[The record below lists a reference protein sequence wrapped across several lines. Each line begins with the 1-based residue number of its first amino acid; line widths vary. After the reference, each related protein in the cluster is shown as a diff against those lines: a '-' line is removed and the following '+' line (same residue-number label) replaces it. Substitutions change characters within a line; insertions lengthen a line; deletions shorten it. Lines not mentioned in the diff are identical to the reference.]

1 MEKYLAGLAEQ
12 AEQLN
17 SVRSILQFGVFTCKC
32 DEDFTIITI
41 DEHFSEMLGYTKKE
55 LMEICRGKAG
65 ELIYAED
72 YKEVVTSIF
81 EQCDKTGEYSCQYRV
96 KKKDGTLIWVW
107 DSGVREKKENGQMVL
122 RGVLANINVL
132 VNWRRE
138 RDVTYENI
146 PGGVAYIDIFENDF
160 TIRDGNDNFFD
171 MLGVDKREYL
181 AENIRYTDPDDLPGL
196 REHFSKQAKKTE
208 PIDIEFRAKVPKGNK
223 TKWFRIVGRFY
234 ARELDCIEY
243 LCIMTDTTE
252 RRETLALLAHEKER
266 YQIAMKSTADIV
278 YEYDVLKD
286 ELTIYPGLIKKP
298 DSILAEKGTYA
309 DWRERLFE
317 NYLIHPDDQA
327 IIKKIIKSK
336 EHHVEEVRVLL
347 SDDVTGKKEYR
358 WFEVHATGILDKK
371 NRLVQVVGVLQ
382 DVKDKKEQLDLRTK
396 LEPFLISQLAK
407 SYERVFVVDILDGT
421 YRLFS
426 GEKGDYYSVKKS
438 GNHEERMKM
447 MAEQFVYKEDKERYI
462 FSLKIERMVE
472 LLNSGEEEVNRFFR
486 VLGPDGTYRW
496 KCYRYSYY
504 NMNMDKILFSVQD
517 IHDIR
522 MEEQKTEESTR
533 RILLNALE
541 EAKKASETR
550 RNFITMITEE
560 IKLPLLSIQKMSKLQ
575 PEELANKEKV
585 NEHLEYIQEATT
597 YMLKIVGDVTELSQL
612 DKGIIHMERGKFNL
626 YRLIM
631 EILTE
636 QKIVAMENQVNI
648 IDYIRIPEEQNYYGD
663 EFRVRQVFGNVLAN
677 SVRFSPKGET
687 VKILVFEK
695 FSKEGMAQIVISI
708 EDMGVHINQDFF
720 ERIYSE
726 DKSSLFSKES
736 RIMEKTGF
744 SIMLSKEIAELMGG
758 NVEVRNGNRGENY
771 FQIQIPLE
779 PIYEQNTPLKSELEE
794 VKKPEESEEDNIQVV
809 DLSPYSILLVQN
821 ESDRNQLLSSLLKIN
836 GAKVEIAETVREA
849 FSIWNIYTG
858 GGFQAIL
865 VDTVL
870 QDMDS
875 MEFASLIRE
884 SNHPDAKTVPI
895 ILMSDNVVI
904 EDMKRAYQKGINGS
918 LSKPVDMHQLL
929 QILQAA
935 NGGLIK

>member
-41 DEHFSEMLGYTKKE
+41 DEHFSEMFGYTKKE
-55 LMEICRGKAG
+55 LMEICHGKAG

-72 YKEVVTSIF
+72 YKDTVASIF

-96 KKKDGTLIWVW
+96 RKRDGTFIWVW
-107 DSGVREKKENGQMVL
+107 DTGVREKNENGQKIL
-122 RGVLANINVL
+122 RGIIANINLL

-160 TIRDGNDNFFD
+160 TIRDANDNFFA
-171 MLGVDKREYL
+171 MLGVDKKEYL
-181 AENIRYTDPDDLPGL
+181 AENIRYTDPDDLPRL
-196 REHFSKQAKKTE
+196 REHFSKQAQKTE

-309 DWRERLFE
+309 DWREKLFE
-317 NYLIHPDDQA
+317 NHLIHPDDQA
-327 IIKKIIKSK
+327 KIKKVIKSK

-347 SDDVTGKKEYR
+347 SDDATGEKEYR
-358 WFEVHATGILDKK
+358 WFDVHATGILDKK

-396 LEPFLISQLAK
+396 LEPFLISQLTK
-407 SYERVFVVDILDGT
+407 SYERVFVVDLKDGT

-426 GEKGDYYSVKKS
+426 GEKGDFYSIKKS

-447 MAEQFVYKEDKERYI
+447 MAEKFVYKEDKERYL
-462 FSLKIERMVE
+462 FSLKIERMLE

-486 VLGPDGTYRW
+486 VLGPNGEYRW

-560 IKLPLLSIQKMSKLQ
+560 IKQPLLSIQKMSKLQ
-575 PEELANKEKV
+575 PEEMKDQVRVKA
-585 NEHLEYIQEATT
+585 HLDDIQQAATF
-597 YMLKIVGDVTELSQL
+597 MLKIVGDVTELSQL
-612 DKGIIHMERGKFNL
+612 DKGIIHMGREKINL
-626 YRLIM
+626 YQLIM
-631 EILTE
+631 EILAE
-636 QKIVAMENQVNI
+636 QKMIAMKNQVNI
-648 IDYIRIPEEQNYYGD
+648 VDYIRIPRERNYYGD
-663 EFRVRQVFGNVLAN
+663 EFRVRQVIGNVLAN
-677 SVRFSPKGET
+677 SVRFSPKGES
-687 VKILVFEK
+687 VKILVSEESGK
-695 FSKEGMAQIVISI
+695 KGMAKITISI
-708 EDMGVHINQDFF
+708 EDMGVHINEENF

-726 DKSSLFSKES
+726 DKRSLFSKES
-736 RIMEKTGF
+736 RIMENTGF
-744 SIMLSKEIAELMGG
+744 SIMLCKEIAELMDG
-758 NVEVRNGNRGENY
+758 NVEVTNGNRGENY
-771 FQIQIPLE
+771 FRIQIPLE
-779 PIYEQNTPLKSELEE
+779 PMHEQNASEKMEMKE
-794 VKKPEESEEDNIQVV
+794 TAKQEEDKIQVV

-821 ESDRNQLLSSLLKIN
+821 DSNRNQLLSSLLKIN
-836 GAKVEIAETVREA
+836 GAKVEVAETVREA

-870 QDMDS
+870 PDMDG

-904 EDMKRAYQKGINGS
+904 EDMKRAYQMGINGS
-918 LSKPVDMHQLL
+918 LSKPIDMHQLL
-929 QILQAA
+929 QILQAV